1 MTKNEIIAEMG
12 KIRATLQK
20 DQAQLLTL
28 QDHMLGCTVLMERLA
43 VALARLE
50 EPKPEEKPEEQE

>member
-1 MTKNEIIAEMG
+1 MG

-20 DQAQLLTL
+20 DQAQLITL

>member
-12 KIRATLQK
+12 KIRGTLQK

-28 QDHMLGCTVLMERLA
+28 QDHMLGCTVLLERLA